1 MCNDILWFFLIGWS
15 QWIGLLNYEISKFIT
30 SSNISLESRLF
41 GHNFRLN
48 PLKFSPQL
56 RLQWKF
62 KLLAE
67 KFTWGNKAKHC
78 WVIST
83 NFLFSKVADKTQQCF
98 AFTPQANFPPRFEF
112 SLFVKAMGLNPGY
125 LLLQYFLLYKLE
137 VHIDIREGYPP
148 HVV

>member
-1 MCNDILWFFLIGWS
+1 MYLLMCNDILWFFLIGWS

-30 SSNISLESRLF
+30 SSNICLESRLF

-67 KFTWGNKAKHC
+67 KFTWVNKAKHC

-83 NFLFSKVADKTQQCF
+83 NFLYSKVCWRPAMFCLYTSSKLSP
-98 AFTPQANFPPRFEF
+98 AIWIFTLCEGDGIESRLPPFTIFSTLQAGSPNW
-112 SLFVKAMGLNPGY
+112 Y
-125 LLLQYFLLYKLE
+125 
-137 VHIDIREGYPP
+137 
-148 HVV
+148 